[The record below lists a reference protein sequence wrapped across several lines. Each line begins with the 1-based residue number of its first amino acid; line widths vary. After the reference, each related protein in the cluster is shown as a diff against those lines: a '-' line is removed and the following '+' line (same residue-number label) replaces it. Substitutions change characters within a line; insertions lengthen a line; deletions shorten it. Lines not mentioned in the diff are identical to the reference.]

1 MIRVFRVAAGAAA
14 AGLLAVVAAGCG
26 AGPSGPAG
34 QNTSLAK
41 RAAPPTA
48 AKQTAASCIVGTWTS
63 TQFQAATKVLADHGG
78 AGVIMRIGAD
88 GSTSIDFSP
97 MSPVVLSGPELQ
109 GDLIFG
115 GTVTGKLV
123 LPTGPAAGGAST
135 WTYAAGSPPDYS
147 SLTATVHTTSPVD
160 YTFGPVSISALASS
174 FGADS
179 SAVDAHPLSGG
190 TWTCSGNTLVIRAP
204 SSVKS
209 AGTWTWTRTS

>member
-1 MIRVFRVAAGAAA
+1 
-14 AGLLAVVAAGCG
+14 
-26 AGPSGPAG
+26 
-34 QNTSLAK
+34 
-41 RAAPPTA
+41 
-48 AKQTAASCIVGTWTS
+48 
-63 TQFQAATKVLADHGG
+63 
-78 AGVIMRIGAD
+78 MRIGAA
-88 GSTSIDFSP
+88 GSTSIAFSP

-123 LPTGPAAGGAST
+123 LPTGPAAGGTST
-135 WTYAAGSPPDYS
+135 WSYAAGSPPDYS

-160 YTFGPVSISALASS
+160 YTFGPVSVSALASS

-209 AGTWTWTRTS
+209 AGTWTWTRTG